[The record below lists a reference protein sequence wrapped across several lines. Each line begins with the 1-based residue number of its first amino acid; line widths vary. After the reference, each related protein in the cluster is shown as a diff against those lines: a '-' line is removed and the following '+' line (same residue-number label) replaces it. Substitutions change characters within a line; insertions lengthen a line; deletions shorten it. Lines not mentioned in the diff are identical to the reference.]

1 MNAWSDCNGFV
12 PLPQNPL
19 WLNFCLN
26 TFLDSAVGPQDNS
39 HGVAIR
45 PSIAQPACGI
55 TREFT
60 PAASK
65 EDCTMPFCSGC
76 GNEVA
81 NEVAFCPKCGAPT
94 GAAGAVSP
102 AAAPSASA
110 APAGL
115 EENVAGLLCY
125 VLGWLTGLI
134 FLLIDKRPFV
144 RFHAMQSLVT
154 FGALH
159 VVNLVLVFGGVMGG
173 FAGGMMGG
181 FMLGGIS
188 WLVYGLISIL
198 ILVLWIVCMVK
209 AFQGQR
215 FKVPIAGN
223 IAENYAK

>member
-1 MNAWSDCNGFV
+1 MA
-12 PLPQNPL
+12 
-19 WLNFCLN
+19 
-26 TFLDSAVGPQDNS
+26 
-39 HGVAIR
+39 
-45 PSIAQPACGI
+45 
-55 TREFT
+55 
-60 PAASK
+60 
-65 EDCTMPFCSGC
+65 FCSGC

-81 NEVAFCPKCGAPT
+81 SEVAFCPKCGAPT
-94 GAAGAVSP
+94 GAAGAAKP
-102 AAAPSASA
+102 ATEPASA

-115 EENVAGLLCY
+115 EENVAGLICY

-144 RFHAMQSLVT
+144 RFHAMQSLIT

-159 VVNLVLVFGGVMGG
+159 AVNLVLVFGGVMGG

-181 FMLGGIS
+181 FMVGVVS
-188 WLVYGLISIL
+188 WLVYGLISLL

-209 AFQGQR
+209 AFQGKR